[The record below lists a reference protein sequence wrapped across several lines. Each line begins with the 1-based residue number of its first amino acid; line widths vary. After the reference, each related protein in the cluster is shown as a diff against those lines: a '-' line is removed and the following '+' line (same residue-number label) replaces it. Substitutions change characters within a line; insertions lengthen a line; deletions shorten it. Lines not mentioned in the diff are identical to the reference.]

1 MMVIWKRV
9 EQPNPPRTYNA
20 VDPAVR
26 IGHVHLKV
34 ANLARALE
42 FYNGVLGFEIMQR
55 LGESA
60 IFYRPEGIIT
70 IKR

>member
-1 MMVIWKRV
+1 MGISKRD
-9 EQPNPPRTYNA
+9 EQPNSPVTYNA

-42 FYNGVLGFEIMQR
+42 FYNGILGFEITQR

-60 IFYRPEGIIT
+60 VFLSAGGYHHQSR
-70 IKR
+70 